1 MQYDVM
7 LGPIFSFMQVEM
19 VLKTPDYVILLLISF
34 FLQRPYVID
43 VLNSK
48 FAVNNAKQR
57 VLWSVCDMGSYQTRI
72 QSSKK
77 KEVDVG

>member
-57 VLWSVCDMGSYQTRI
+57 VL
-72 QSSKK
+72 
-77 KEVDVG
+77 